1 MSPNTTRAMI
11 SVDCDSSQK
20 IIESSF
26 ARRKDGDC
34 YPDEPV
40 RRQNTPAF

>member
-1 MSPNTTRAMI
+1 LRFKPKDHRVIFRAP
-11 SVDCDSSQK
+11 QG
-20 IIESSF
+20 
-26 ARRKDGDC
+26 RNC